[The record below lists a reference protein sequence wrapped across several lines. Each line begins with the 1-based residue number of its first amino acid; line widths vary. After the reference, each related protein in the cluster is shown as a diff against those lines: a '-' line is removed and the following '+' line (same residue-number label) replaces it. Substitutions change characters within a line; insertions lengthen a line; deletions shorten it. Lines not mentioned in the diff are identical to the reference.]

1 MSKKNQLIQLYCDI
15 CQYYNSTLII
25 YAQRQSNNYCPKF
38 TDEECIT
45 IYIHGIL
52 EQKYTVKAIY
62 NFIKE
67 YYEGWFPSLPSY
79 TAFNKR
85 ICYLH
90 DAIMMLSD
98 CVIKEL
104 NSNAIDEIKTHL
116 LDSMPVVVANSKRSS
131 SAKVAP
137 EMCDKGY
144 CDSKKMYYY
153 GVKIHALGESKYGT
167 IPTPK
172 LVSVTKASD
181 HDLKEAKALLED
193 VYGIDLV
200 ADKAYIDKTW
210 EAELKKGND
219 ITVLTPV
226 KLKKGQAY
234 LESADKYKSAGV
246 SRIRQ
251 PIESF
256 FNWVQ
261 EKTQV
266 QRASKVRSEEGL
278 ISFIYARIATLCFIK
293 LYAL

>member
-1 MSKKNQLIQLYCDI
+1 MNKKDQLIQLYCDI

-52 EQKYTVKAIY
+52 EQKFTVKAIY
-62 NFIKE
+62 DFIRE
-67 YYEGWFPSLPSY
+67 YYEGWFPNMPSY
-79 TAFNKR
+79 KAFNKR
-85 ICYLH
+85 ICYLSE
-90 DAIMMLSD
+90 AITMLAN

-104 NSNAIDEIKTHL
+104 GSKAAEEIRTHII
-116 LDSMPVVVANSKRSS
+116 DSMPVVVANSKRSS
-131 SAKVAP
+131 GAKVAP

-144 CDSKKMYYY
+144 CDSKKMFYY
-153 GVKIHALGESKYGT
+153 GVKIHALGESRYET

-172 LVSVTKASD
+172 LVSVTKASE
-181 HDLKEAKALLED
+181 HDLKEGKALIED
-193 VYGIDLV
+193 VYGIDLI
-200 ADKAYIDKTW
+200 ADKAYIDEAW
-210 EAELKKGND
+210 EKEMKEKNN

-234 LESADKYKSAGV
+234 LESADKYKSSGV
-246 SRIRQ
+246 SRVRQ

-256 FNWVQ
+256 FNWLQ
-261 EKTQV
+261 EKTQI

-278 ISFIYARIATLCFIK
+278 TSFIYARIASVCFIK
-293 LYAL
+293 LYAI